1 MITTDK
7 ETRKIIAVL
16 MVAYPNY
23 KPINIDFTVSVWTDM
38 LSDYS
43 YSEVDMAIKAY
54 ISTDTSGFAPAIG
67 QVIDKIKS
75 ITTPRQM
82 TDAEAW
88 SLVRK
93 AISDSG
99 YNATARFNELPPACQ
114 RAVDSPSQLRMW
126 AQDTEFNEN
135 VVSSNF
141 MRCYRTEIAR
151 QREIDRMPSE
161 IRQMI
166 DKVNNN
172 SKLLQDKQANLPE
185 ITQDKN
191 YKLNRE

>member
-1 MITTDK
+1 MTRD
-7 ETRKIIAVL
+7 ETIQLL
-16 MVAYPNY
+16 MVIQAAYPNY
-23 KPINIDFTVSVWTDM
+23 KPPDKTVAVNTWLMMLEKYDKQSVM
-38 LSDYS
+38 
-43 YSEVDMAIKAY
+43 MAIKVY
-54 ISTDTSGFAPAIG
+54 IATDTSGFAPSIG

-75 ITTPRQM
+75 ITTPKSM
-82 TDAEAW
+82 SEIEAW

-99 YNATARFNELPPACQ
+99 YNATARFNELPPECQ
-114 RAVDSPSQLRMW
+114 RAVGSPSQLRMW

-141 MRCYRTEIAR
+141 MRCYRTELAK

-161 IRQMI
+161 IRQII
-166 DKVNNN
+166 DKINNN

>member
-23 KPINIDFTVSVWTDM
+23 KPINIDFTVSVWTDV

-93 AISDSG
+93 AISDSS
-99 YNATARFNELPPACQ
+99 YNATDRFNELPVTCQ
-114 RAVDSPSQLRMW
+114 RAVGSPAQLRMW
-126 AQDTEFNEN
+126 ALDASYNEN

-141 MRCYRTEIAR
+141 MRCYRTEVAR
-151 QREIDRMPSE
+151 QNELSRMPSE
-161 IRQMI
+161 VRQI
-166 DKVNNN
+166 IEKINNN
-172 SKLLQDKQANLPE
+172 SKLLSEYEANRPDK
-185 ITQDKN
+185 ITKDKTII
-191 YKLNRE
+191 E

>member
-43 YSEVDMAIKAY
+43 YSEVDMAIKTY

-93 AISDSG
+93 AISDSS
-99 YNATARFNELPPACQ
+99 YNATDRFNELPVTCQ
-114 RAVDSPSQLRMW
+114 RAVGSPAQLRMW
-126 AQDTEFNEN
+126 ALDASYNEN

-141 MRCYRTEIAR
+141 MRSYRTEVAR
-151 QREIDRMPSE
+151 QNELSRMPSE
-161 IRQMI
+161 VRQI
-166 DKVNNN
+166 IEKINNN
-172 SKLLQDKQANLPE
+172 SQILSDNKAGQPRKITKDKTIIE
-185 ITQDKN
+185 
-191 YKLNRE
+191 

>member
-1 MITTDK
+1 MTDK

-23 KPINIDFTVSVWTDM
+23 KPINIDFTVSVWADM

-82 TDAEAW
+82 TDTEAW
-88 SLVRK
+88 ALVRK
-93 AISDSG
+93 AISDSS
-99 YNATARFNELPPACQ
+99 YNAKDRFNELPVTCQ
-114 RAVDSPSQLRMW
+114 RAVGSPAQLRMW
-126 AQDTEFNEN
+126 ALDAFYNEN

-141 MRCYRTEIAR
+141 MRCYRTEVTR
-151 QREIDRMPSE
+151 QSELSRMPSE
-161 IRQMI
+161 VRQI
-166 DKVNNN
+166 IEKINNN
-172 SKLLQDKQANLPE
+172 SQILSDNKAGQPRKITKDKTIIE
-185 ITQDKN
+185 
-191 YKLNRE
+191 

>member
-23 KPINIDFTVSVWTDM
+23 KPINIDFTISVWTDI
-38 LSDYS
+38 LSDYC

-88 SLVRK
+88 ALVRK
-93 AISDSG
+93 AISDSS
-99 YNATARFNELPPACQ
+99 YNAKDRFNELPVTCQ
-114 RAVDSPSQLRMW
+114 RAVGSPAQLRMW
-126 AQDTEFNEN
+126 ALDASYNEN

-141 MRCYRTEIAR
+141 MRSYRTEVAR
-151 QREIDRMPSE
+151 QNELSRMPSE
-161 IRQMI
+161 VRQI
-166 DKVNNN
+166 IEKINNN
-172 SKLLQDKQANLPE
+172 SKLLSEYEANRPDK
-185 ITQDKN
+185 ITKDKTII
-191 YKLNRE
+191 E

>member
-1 MITTDK
+1 MTDK

-67 QVIDKIKS
+67 QVIEKIKS
-75 ITTPRQM
+75 ITTPQQM

-93 AISDSG
+93 AISDSS
-99 YNATARFNELPPACQ
+99 YNATDKFNELPITCQ
-114 RAVDSPSQLRMW
+114 RAVGSPAQLRMW
-126 AQDTEFNEN
+126 ALDASYNEN

-141 MRCYRTEIAR
+141 MRSYRTEVAR
-151 QREIDRMPSE
+151 QNELSRMPSE
-161 IRQMI
+161 VRQI
-166 DKVNNN
+166 IEKINNN
-172 SKLLQDKQANLPE
+172 SKLLSEYEANRPDK
-185 ITQDKN
+185 ITKDKTII
-191 YKLNRE
+191 E

>member
-1 MITTDK
+1 MTRD
-7 ETRKIIAVL
+7 ETIQLL
-16 MVAYPNY
+16 MVIQAAYPNY
-23 KPINIDFTVSVWTDM
+23 KPPDKTVAVNTWLMMLEEYDKQSVM
-38 LSDYS
+38 
-43 YSEVDMAIKAY
+43 MAIKVY
-54 ISTDTSGFAPAIG
+54 IATDTSGFAPSIG

-75 ITTPRQM
+75 ITTPKSM
-82 TDAEAW
+82 SEIEAW

-114 RAVDSPSQLRMW
+114 RAVGSPSQLRMW

>member
-54 ISTDTSGFAPAIG
+54 ILTDTSGFAPAIG

-93 AISDSG
+93 AISDSS
-99 YNATARFNELPPACQ
+99 YNATDRFNELPITCQ
-114 RAVDSPSQLRMW
+114 RAVGSPAQLRMW
-126 AQDTEFNEN
+126 ALDASYNEN

-141 MRCYRTEIAR
+141 MRSYRTEVAR
-151 QREIDRMPSE
+151 QNELSRMPSE
-161 IRQMI
+161 VRQI
-166 DKVNNN
+166 IEKINNN
-172 SKLLQDKQANLPE
+172 SKLLSEYEANRPDK
-185 ITQDKN
+185 ITKDKTII
-191 YKLNRE
+191 E

>member
-1 MITTDK
+1 MTDK

-38 LSDYS
+38 LCDYS

-54 ISTDTSGFAPAIG
+54 ISMDTSGFAPTIG

-75 ITTPRQM
+75 ITTPQQM

-93 AISDSG
+93 AISDSS
-99 YNATARFNELPPACQ
+99 YNATDRFNELPVTCQ
-114 RAVDSPSQLRMW
+114 RAVGSPAQLRMW
-126 AQDTEFNEN
+126 ALDASYNEN

-141 MRCYRTEIAR
+141 MRSYRTEVAR
-151 QREIDRMPSE
+151 QNELSRMPSE
-161 IRQMI
+161 VRQI
-166 DKVNNN
+166 IEKINNN
-172 SKLLQDKQANLPE
+172 SKLLSEHGANQPRKITKDKTIIE
-185 ITQDKN
+185 
-191 YKLNRE
+191 

>member
-1 MITTDK
+1 MTRD
-7 ETRKIIAVL
+7 ETIQLL
-16 MVAYPNY
+16 MVIQAAYPNY
-23 KPINIDFTVSVWTDM
+23 KPPDKTVAVNTWLMMLEEYDKQSVM
-38 LSDYS
+38 
-43 YSEVDMAIKAY
+43 MAIKVY
-54 ISTDTSGFAPAIG
+54 IATDTSGFAPSIG

-75 ITTPRQM
+75 ITTPKSM
-82 TDAEAW
+82 SEIEAW

-99 YNATARFNELPPACQ
+99 YNATARFNELPPECQ
-114 RAVDSPSQLRMW
+114 RAVGSPSQLRMW

-141 MRCYRTEIAR
+141 MRCYRTEITR

-161 IRQMI
+161 IRQII

>member
-1 MITTDK
+1 MTDK

-23 KPINIDFTVSVWTDM
+23 KPINIDFTVSVWADM
-38 LSDYS
+38 LSNYS

-88 SLVRK
+88 ALVRK

-99 YNATARFNELPPACQ
+99 YNAADRFNELPLTCQ
-114 RAVDSPSQLRMW
+114 RAVGSPAQLRMW
-126 AQDTEFNEN
+126 ALDTTYNEN
-135 VVSSNF
+135 VISSNF
-141 MRCYRTEIAR
+141 MRNYRTEVAR
-151 QREIDRMPSE
+151 QNELDKMPKE
-161 IRQMI
+161 IRQI
-166 DKVNNN
+166 IEKINNN
-172 SKLLQDKQANLPE
+172 HSKLLSEYEANQPNG
-185 ITQDKN
+185 ITKD
-191 YKLNRE
+191 ETIIE

>member
-88 SLVRK
+88 ALVRK
-93 AISDSG
+93 AISDSS
-99 YNATARFNELPPACQ
+99 YNAKDRFNELPVTCQ
-114 RAVDSPSQLRMW
+114 RAVGSPAQLRMW
-126 AQDTEFNEN
+126 ALDASYNEN

-141 MRCYRTEIAR
+141 MRCYRTEATR
-151 QREIDRMPSE
+151 QSELSRMPSE
-161 IRQMI
+161 VRQI
-166 DKVNNN
+166 IEKINNN
-172 SKLLQDKQANLPE
+172 SQILSDNKAGQPRKITKDKTIIE
-185 ITQDKN
+185 
-191 YKLNRE
+191 

>member
-1 MITTDK
+1 M
-7 ETRKIIAVL
+7 TRDEVIDL
-16 MVAYPNY
+16 QMVMQAAYPNY
-23 KPINIDFTVSVWTDM
+23 KPPDKTVAVNTWLMM
-38 LSDYS
+38 LQEYDNQT
-43 YSEVDMAIKAY
+43 VMLAVKAY
-54 ISTDTSGFAPAIG
+54 IATDTSGFAPSIG

-75 ITTPRQM
+75 ITTPKSM
-82 TDAEAW
+82 SEIEAW

-99 YNATARFNELPPACQ
+99 YNATARFNELPMACQ
-114 RAVDSPSQLRMW
+114 RAVGSPSQLRMW
-126 AQDTEFNEN
+126 ALDTEFNEN

-141 MRCYRTEIAR
+141 MRCYRSEIAR

-172 SKLLQDKQANLPE
+172 SKLLQDEQANLPE

>member
-1 MITTDK
+1 LTDK

-38 LSDYS
+38 LSDYC

-88 SLVRK
+88 ALVRK
-93 AISDSG
+93 AISDSS
-99 YNATARFNELPPACQ
+99 YNAKDRFNELPVTCQ
-114 RAVDSPSQLRMW
+114 RAVGSPAQLRMW
-126 AQDTEFNEN
+126 ALDASYNEN

-141 MRCYRTEIAR
+141 MRSYRTEVAR
-151 QREIDRMPSE
+151 QNELSRMPSE
-161 IRQMI
+161 VRQI
-166 DKVNNN
+166 IEKINNN
-172 SKLLQDKQANLPE
+172 SKLLSEYEANRPDK
-185 ITQDKN
+185 ITKDKTII
-191 YKLNRE
+191 E

>member
-23 KPINIDFTVSVWTDM
+23 KPINIDFTVSVWTDT

-43 YSEVDMAIKAY
+43 YSDVDMAIKAY

-88 SLVRK
+88 ALVRK
-93 AISDSG
+93 AISDSS
-99 YNATARFNELPPACQ
+99 YNAKDRFNELPVTCQ
-114 RAVDSPSQLRMW
+114 RAVGSPAQLRMW
-126 AQDTEFNEN
+126 ALDASYNEN

-141 MRCYRTEIAR
+141 MRCYRTEVTR
-151 QREIDRMPSE
+151 QSELSRMPSE
-161 IRQMI
+161 VRQI
-166 DKVNNN
+166 IEKINNN
-172 SKLLQDKQANLPE
+172 SQILSDNKAGQPRKITKDKTIIE
-185 ITQDKN
+185 
-191 YKLNRE
+191 

>member
-43 YSEVDMAIKAY
+43 YSEVDMSIKAY

-75 ITTPRQM
+75 ITTPQQM

-93 AISDSG
+93 AISDSS
-99 YNATARFNELPPACQ
+99 YNATDRFNELPITCQ
-114 RAVDSPSQLRMW
+114 RAVGSPAQLRMW
-126 AQDTEFNEN
+126 ALDASYNEN
-135 VVSSNF
+135 IVSSNF
-141 MRCYRTEIAR
+141 MRSYRTEVAR
-151 QREIDRMPSE
+151 QNELSRMPSE
-161 IRQMI
+161 VRQI
-166 DKVNNN
+166 IEKINNN
-172 SKLLQDKQANLPE
+172 SQILSDNKAGQPRKITKDKTIIE
-185 ITQDKN
+185 
-191 YKLNRE
+191 

>member
-88 SLVRK
+88 ALVRK
-93 AISDSG
+93 AISDSS
-99 YNATARFNELPPACQ
+99 YNAKDRFNELPVTCQ
-114 RAVDSPSQLRMW
+114 RAVGSPAQLRMW
-126 AQDTEFNEN
+126 ALDASYNEN

-141 MRCYRTEIAR
+141 MRCYRTEVTR
-151 QREIDRMPSE
+151 QSELSRMPSE
-161 IRQMI
+161 VRQI
-166 DKVNNN
+166 IE
-172 SKLLQDKQANLPE
+172 KLI
-185 ITQDKN
+185 ITHKYFQITRLVSLEKSQ
-191 YKLNRE
+191 KIKR

>member
-1 MITTDK
+1 M
-7 ETRKIIAVL
+7 TRDEVIDL
-16 MVAYPNY
+16 QMVMQAAYPNY
-23 KPINIDFTVSVWTDM
+23 KPPDKTVAVNTWLMMLEEYDKRSVM
-38 LSDYS
+38 
-43 YSEVDMAIKAY
+43 MAIKAY
-54 ISTDTSGFAPAIG
+54 IATDTSGFAPSIG

-75 ITTPRQM
+75 ITTPKSM
-82 TDAEAW
+82 SEIEAW

-93 AISDSG
+93 AISDSS
-99 YNATARFNELPPACQ
+99 YNATDRFNELPVACQ
-114 RAVDSPSQLRMW
+114 RAVGSPAQLRMW

-141 MRCYRTEIAR
+141 MRCYRSEIAR

>member
-88 SLVRK
+88 ALVRK
-93 AISDSG
+93 AISDSS
-99 YNATARFNELPPACQ
+99 YNAKDRFNELPVTCQ
-114 RAVDSPSQLRMW
+114 RAVGSPAQLRMW
-126 AQDTEFNEN
+126 ALDASYNEN

-141 MRCYRTEIAR
+141 MRCYRTEVTR
-151 QREIDRMPSE
+151 QSELSRMPSE
-161 IRQMI
+161 VRQI
-166 DKVNNN
+166 IEKINNN
-172 SKLLQDKQANLPE
+172 SQILSDNKAGQPRKSQK
-185 ITQDKN
+185 IK
-191 YKLNRE
+191 R

>member
-67 QVIDKIKS
+67 QVIDKIKP

-88 SLVRK
+88 ALVRK
-93 AISDSG
+93 AISDSS
-99 YNATARFNELPPACQ
+99 YNAKDRFNELPVTCQ
-114 RAVDSPSQLRMW
+114 RAVGSPAQLRMW
-126 AQDTEFNEN
+126 ALDASYNEN

-141 MRCYRTEIAR
+141 MRCYRTEVTR
-151 QREIDRMPSE
+151 QSELSRMPSE
-161 IRQMI
+161 VRQI
-166 DKVNNN
+166 IEKINNN
-172 SKLLQDKQANLPE
+172 SQILSDNKAGQPRKITKDKTIIE
-185 ITQDKN
+185 
-191 YKLNRE
+191 

>member
-1 MITTDK
+1 MTDK

-23 KPINIDFTVSVWTDM
+23 KPINIDFTISVWTDM

-88 SLVRK
+88 ALVRK

-99 YNATARFNELPPACQ
+99 YNATARFNELPITCQ
-114 RAVDSPSQLRMW
+114 RAVGSPTQLRIW
-126 AQDTEFNEN
+126 ALDTTYNEN
-135 VVSSNF
+135 VISSNF
-141 MRCYRTEIAR
+141 MRNYRTEVAR
-151 QREIDRMPSE
+151 QNELDKMPRE
-161 IRQMI
+161 IRQI
-166 DKVNNN
+166 IEKINNN
-172 SKLLQDKQANLPE
+172 SKLLSEYGANQPDK
-185 ITQDKN
+185 ITKD
-191 YKLNRE
+191 ETIIE

>member
-1 MITTDK
+1 MTDK
-7 ETRKIIAVL
+7 EARKIIAVL

-93 AISDSG
+93 AISDSS
-99 YNATARFNELPPACQ
+99 YNATDRFNELPITCQKAVGSPA
-114 RAVDSPSQLRMW
+114 QLRMW
-126 AQDTEFNEN
+126 ALDASYNEN

-141 MRCYRTEIAR
+141 MRSYRTEVAR
-151 QREIDRMPSE
+151 QNELSRMPSE
-161 IRQMI
+161 VRQII
-166 DKVNNN
+166 DKINNN
-172 SKLLQDKQANLPE
+172 SKLLSEYEANRPDK
-185 ITQDKN
+185 ITKDKTII
-191 YKLNRE
+191 E

>member
-1 MITTDK
+1 MTDK
-7 ETRKIIAVL
+7 EARKIIAVL

-43 YSEVDMAIKAY
+43 YLEVDMAIKAY
-54 ISTDTSGFAPAIG
+54 ISTDTSGFAPTIG

-93 AISDSG
+93 AISDSS
-99 YNATARFNELPPACQ
+99 YNATDRFNELPVTCQKAVGSPA
-114 RAVDSPSQLRMW
+114 QLRMW
-126 AQDTEFNEN
+126 ALDASYNEN

-141 MRCYRTEIAR
+141 MRSYRTEVAR
-151 QREIDRMPSE
+151 QNELSRMPSE
-161 IRQMI
+161 VRQII
-166 DKVNNN
+166 DKINNN
-172 SKLLQDKQANLPE
+172 SKLLSEYEANRPDK
-185 ITQDKN
+185 ITKDKTII
-191 YKLNRE
+191 E

>member
-1 MITTDK
+1 MTDK

-23 KPINIDFTVSVWTDM
+23 KPINIDFTVSVWTNM

-43 YSEVDMAIKAY
+43 YSEVDMAIKTY

-93 AISDSG
+93 AISDSS
-99 YNATARFNELPPACQ
+99 YNATDRFNELPVTCQ
-114 RAVDSPSQLRMW
+114 RAVGSPAQLRMW
-126 AQDTEFNEN
+126 ALDASYNEN

-141 MRCYRTEIAR
+141 MRSYRTEVAR
-151 QREIDRMPSE
+151 QNELSRMPSE
-161 IRQMI
+161 VRQI
-166 DKVNNN
+166 IGKINNN
-172 SKLLQDKQANLPE
+172 SKLLSEYEANRPDK
-185 ITQDKN
+185 ITKDKTII
-191 YKLNRE
+191 E

>member
-54 ISTDTSGFAPAIG
+54 ISTNTSGFAPAIG

-88 SLVRK
+88 ALVRK
-93 AISDSG
+93 AISDSS
-99 YNATARFNELPPACQ
+99 YNAKDRFNELPVTCQ
-114 RAVDSPSQLRMW
+114 RAVGSPAQLRMW
-126 AQDTEFNEN
+126 ALDASYNEN

-141 MRCYRTEIAR
+141 MRCYRTEVTR
-151 QREIDRMPSE
+151 QSELSRMPSE
-161 IRQMI
+161 VRQI
-166 DKVNNN
+166 IEKINNN
-172 SKLLQDKQANLPE
+172 SQILSDNKAGQPRKITKDKTIIE
-185 ITQDKN
+185 
-191 YKLNRE
+191 

>member
-1 MITTDK
+1 MTDK

-23 KPINIDFTVSVWTDM
+23 KPINIDFAVSVWTDM

-54 ISTDTSGFAPAIG
+54 ILTDTSGFAPAIG

-88 SLVRK
+88 ALVRK
-93 AISDSG
+93 AISDSS
-99 YNATARFNELPPACQ
+99 YNATDRFNELPVTCQ
-114 RAVDSPSQLRMW
+114 RAVGSPAQLRMW
-126 AQDTEFNEN
+126 ALDTEFNEN

>member
-1 MITTDK
+1 MTDK

-23 KPINIDFTVSVWTDM
+23 KPINIDFTVSVWADM

-88 SLVRK
+88 ALVRK
-93 AISDSG
+93 AISDSS
-99 YNATARFNELPPACQ
+99 YNAKDRFNELPVTCQ
-114 RAVDSPSQLRMW
+114 RAVGSPAQLRMW
-126 AQDTEFNEN
+126 ALDASYNEN

-141 MRCYRTEIAR
+141 MRCYRTEVTR
-151 QREIDRMPSE
+151 QSELSRMPSE
-161 IRQMI
+161 VRQI
-166 DKVNNN
+166 IEKINNN
-172 SKLLQDKQANLPE
+172 SQILSDNKAGQPRKITKDKTIIE
-185 ITQDKN
+185 
-191 YKLNRE
+191 